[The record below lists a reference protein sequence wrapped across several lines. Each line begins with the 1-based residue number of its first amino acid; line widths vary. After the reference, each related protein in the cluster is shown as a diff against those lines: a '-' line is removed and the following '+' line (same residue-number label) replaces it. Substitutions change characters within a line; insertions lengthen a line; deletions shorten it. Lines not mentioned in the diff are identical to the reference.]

1 MEDLSVAVAKLQE
14 QHAQSESSIALVRDE
29 LRDFQKEVRD
39 GMEVLREENKAI
51 YEVASSV
58 KIMANEMTALSN
70 KLDKTNNDMNSG
82 FDNVNRHVGDLSK
95 RVDTIESAP
104 GKGALETIGKVKAT
118 IISTIV
124 AFLVG
129 GVLGVLI
136 QFVGN
141 AAT

>member
-1 MEDLSVAVAKLQE
+1 MEDLNVAVGVLRE
-14 QHAQSESSIALVRDE
+14 QHKQSEEAIASVRSE
-29 LRDFQKEVRD
+29 LHDFQREVRD

-58 KIMANEMTALSN
+58 KIIAKEMSTFSD
-70 KLDKTNNDMNSG
+70 KLDQTNGDLKTG
-82 FDNVNRHVGDLSK
+82 FDNVNRNVGDLSK
-95 RVDTIESAP
+95 RVDAVERAP
-104 GKGALETIGKVKAT
+104 GKGALEAVNKVKAT
-118 IISTIV
+118 VISTIV

-141 AAT
+141 VAG